1 MFLLGSYWEDTVARG
16 ERLLA
21 RMRANPRDWRIQD
34 VETLCRAIGLDF
46 DRPSGGSHYGISDPT
61 QLAHPTVPFA
71 RPIKPIYIRR
81 LVRFVDAV
89 LAARE
94 KDQ

>member
-1 MFLLGSYWEDTVARG
+1 MGGTVARG
-16 ERLLA
+16 EKLLA
-21 RMRANPRDWRIQD
+21 RMRVNPRDWRIED
-34 VETLCRAIGLDF
+34 VETLCRAFGLGF

-61 QLAHPTVPFA
+61 QVAHLTVPFA
-71 RPIKPIYIRR
+71 RPIKAIYIRH

-94 KDQ
+94 EEK

>member
-1 MFLLGSYWEDTVARG
+1 MARG
-16 ERLLA
+16 DKLLA

-34 VETLCRAIGLDF
+34 IETLCRSFGLDC

-61 QLAHPTVPFA
+61 QTAHLTVPFA
-71 RPIKPIYIRR
+71 RPIKPVYIRH
-81 LVRFVDAV
+81 LVRFVDDV

-94 KDQ
+94 ETE